1 MPAST
6 SFGVGPT
13 YRTQITKHHIK
24 TKEEETLTLVREMG
38 EKIANA
44 TGTAVSQ
51 AANICKHTRIAPLRN
66 PNSNI
71 NRKAFRVAQHP
82 SWLQ

>member
-1 MPAST
+1 MIKYQKLKKIVSYCETQDVPAST

-44 TGTAVSQ
+44 TGH
-51 AANICKHTRIAPLRN
+51 C
-66 PNSNI
+66 
-71 NRKAFRVAQHP
+71 
-82 SWLQ
+82 